1 MYRFLAQ
8 RGFSSNLVQ
17 RAIKNGLLKIIFNK
31 VGMPDQ
37 ESFCELSEPFAAVL
51 EFRRFAAPQERLL
64 P

>member
-1 MYRFLAQ
+1 LCSEQ
-8 RGFSSNLVQ
+8 L
-17 RAIKNGLLKIIFNK
+17 KTGLLKIIFNK